1 MKGILIS
8 DSADTLAVRDDNPPD
23 CWTSSDPSSFAWDVL
38 HRRHPLLID
47 QARSAHP
54 YGPEQN
60 HALDRLAIDATEGVV
75 RELAESE
82 HDAPTWRGWAAP
94 WLGQRWDAAP
104 FLWAESYFY
113 RRLLGAVDY
122 FTPGPWFRLD
132 PFAHKKDA
140 ELTDPSLVDELAA
153 LGGLPE
159 LAPDERR
166 AALLLAALWGNR
178 ADLGFVAQ
186 TSGALP
192 DADTHLVVDESECL
206 WRALRGTDNVV
217 CFVADNAGRE
227 LLADLMF
234 IDELLTAGWAAK
246 VILHVKPSPYYVS
259 DATTADVAACLGRLR
274 QAGGYASAAAGRLHD
289 AGRVGRL
296 SIGTH
301 WFYPAPF
308 EYAAMPADLATEFAD
323 ASIVVLKGD
332 LNYRRVY
339 GDRHWS
345 ATTPAAQAAAY
356 FPTTFAVLRT
366 LKSEVVVGV
375 ADERLQQLE
384 VSQPGWRTGGT
395 HAMVQV
401 VE

>member
-1 MKGILIS
+1 M
-8 DSADTLAVRDDNPPD
+8 
-23 CWTSSDPSSFAWDVL
+23 
-38 HRRHPLLID
+38 
-47 QARSAHP
+47 
-54 YGPEQN
+54 
-60 HALDRLAIDATEGVV
+60 DRLAAEATEGVV

-82 HDAPTWRGWAAP
+82 TDAPTWRRWAAP

-140 ELTDPSLVDELAA
+140 ELTEPPLVDELAA
-153 LGGLPE
+153 LDGLPE

-186 TSGALP
+186 TSGTLP
-192 DADTHLVVDESECL
+192 DADTHLVVDEAEGL
-206 WRALRGTDNVV
+206 WRALGGTDNVV

-227 LLADLMF
+227 LLADLML
-234 IDELLTAGWAAK
+234 IDELLAADWAAQ

-259 DATTADVAACLGRLR
+259 DAITADVAACLRRLS
-274 QAGGYASAAAGRLHD
+274 QAGGYASEAARRLHD
-289 AGRVGRL
+289 AGRDGRL
-296 SIGTH
+296 SIRTH
-301 WFYPAPF
+301 WFYTAPF
-308 EYAAMPADLATEFAD
+308 EYAAMPTDLAVEFAA
-323 ASIVVLKGD
+323 ASVVVFKGD

-339 GDRHWS
+339 GDRHWA

-356 FPTTFAVLRT
+356 FSTTVAVLRT

-375 ADERLQQLE
+375 ADNRLQQLE
-384 VSQPGWRTGGT
+384 SLQPGWRTGGT
-395 HAMVQV
+395 HAMVQL
-401 VE
+401 VEKSSARQT